1 MKQLLYIP
9 SGRYFKFYDNTWT
22 SSATWSIEEY
32 LKFIQTLEFWHN
44 WTHAKIVQQFRN
56 YKYDFTLYN
65 LAEIPLDMEE
75 IPEEYIELV
84 EE

>member
-22 SSATWSIEEY
+22 SSATWSIEDSY
-32 LKFIQTLEFWHN
+32 NFTKYTSGCSYDAL
-44 WTHAKIVQQFRN
+44 VDQFRN
-56 YKYDFTLYN
+56 YNYDFTLYN
-65 LAEIPLDMEE
+65 IAEIPLDMKE

-84 EE
+84 ED